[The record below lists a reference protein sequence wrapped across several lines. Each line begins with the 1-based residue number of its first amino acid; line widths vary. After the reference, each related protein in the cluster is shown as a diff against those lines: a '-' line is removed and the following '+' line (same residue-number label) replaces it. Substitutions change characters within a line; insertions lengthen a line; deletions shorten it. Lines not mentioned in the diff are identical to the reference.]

1 MLLNSKITLGRTYD
15 LACYGGR
22 CGYVKDYSMSGRV
35 TVFLSG
41 KMISTGA
48 KSTVKSIEQLQ
59 QTIDLLVN
67 AKFIKPIKLI
77 PTIQNIVGTMDVE
90 NRIDL
95 KNLSL
100 VVPKIIYEP
109 HQFPGA
115 IFRTSRASSL
125 LNFFNRKSCYRRFKI
140 RKRNVKL
147 CYQYREYH

>member
-1 MLLNSKITLGRTYD
+1 
-15 LACYGGR
+15 
-22 CGYVKDYSMSGRV
+22 MSGRV

-77 PTIQNIVGTMDVE
+77 PTIQNIVSTMDVE

-115 IFRTSRASSL
+115 IFRTSQRPVCLIFSTGKVVIVGSKSEREM
-125 LNFFNRKSCYRRFKI
+125 LNCATNTANIIKGFW
-140 RKRNVKL
+140 VTKL
-147 CYQYREYH
+147 DKTKEKCITGTQQIV